1 VHARRLDPLTATHEL
16 SERVFPGA
24 AVSGAAGEVAVREAA
39 AGDREWI
46 APLLEERWGAT
57 TVVSRGVIRDAAAL
71 PGFVAEAGGRPA
83 GLATYAIVDDA
94 CELVT
99 IDSLEEGRG
108 VGTALVTAVVEAGRA
123 AGCRR
128 VWCITTNDN
137 VAALRFYQRR
147 GFVLV
152 ALHRGAIARSR
163 ELKPQISET
172 GEDGIPIRDELE
184 LELVLRGQ
192 SP

>member
-1 VHARRLDPLTATHEL
+1 
-16 SERVFPGA
+16 
-24 AVSGAAGEVAVREAA
+24 
-39 AGDREWI
+39 
-46 APLLEERWGAT
+46 
-57 TVVSRGVIRDAAAL
+57 
-71 PGFVAEAGGRPA
+71 
-83 GLATYAIVDDA
+83 
-94 CELVT
+94 
-99 IDSLEEGRG
+99 
-108 VGTALVTAVVEAGRA
+108 
-123 AGCRR
+123 

-137 VAALRFYQRR
+137 VAALRFCQRR

-184 LELVLRGQ
+184 LELGLRGQ